1 MKAYTFGQHHIL
13 VQFRGKLA
21 ALGRFDP
28 GVVVDCG
35 GISIWGVS
43 AHGGWNIVLTSSLD
57 VAAIF
62 IPVEP
67 DVCNESASVLM
78 SSPCTLSTYWE
89 L

>member
-1 MKAYTFGQHHIL
+1 MKAHTFGQHHIL
-13 VQFRGKLA
+13 VQFRRKLA

-35 GISIWGVS
+35 GISIWGIS
-43 AHGGWNIVLTSSLD
+43 ANWGRNRVLTSSLD
-57 VAAIF
+57 VAPIF

-67 DVCNESASVLM
+67 DVCNWSASVLM
-78 SSPCTLSTYWE
+78 ISPGPLSTYWG